1 MTTPVTGVF
10 APADDRHA
18 LELQRVVNELE
29 PGSCALLAFPD
40 DRGTPSVSLSR
51 ERVYWG
57 DIDASQLKTGFVRG
71 FQYGNPVVPQALT
84 DVDWSLWQY
93 SYISEQQKTS
103 FLYSALSEIDRRGV
117 SLFNPPGMYLDVSMK
132 VDLLERVRAGG
143 VRVAD
148 MLCTNDLSEARKF
161 AKSREHILWR
171 PVTGRAA
178 WQLCMERQMQAL
190 LDCQKPPVM
199 LAGIEPGLFLRCYV
213 LNGEPVLCLKYVNPS
228 QAPLERLEVFQRVE
242 EGGFFNDLRACVKLS
257 GLQWGAIHCAVEGDQ
272 LAVYDIDADPVTT
285 TLPDEVQDYLNAC
298 IACALLGRDLPDLM
312 SIPEGPLPR
321 ALPFLRRML
330 TALFEVE
337 RSKYAIIQKTEPLES
352 EQE

>member
-1 MTTPVTGVF
+1 MTKPVTGIF
-10 APADDRHA
+10 APAGDHHA
-18 LELQRVVNELE
+18 IELHRVVNQLQ

-40 DRGTPSVSLSR
+40 DRGDPPVSLSR
-51 ERVYWG
+51 EAIYWD
-57 DIDASQLKTGFVRG
+57 DIDASQLKTGFVRA
-71 FQYGNPVVPQALT
+71 FQYSNPVVPQALT
-84 DVDWSLWQY
+84 DVDWSLWQH
-93 SYISEQQKTS
+93 SYIGEQQKTS
-103 FLYSALSEIDRRGV
+103 FLYSALSEIDRRGI

-190 LDCQKPPVM
+190 LDCQKPPVL

-228 QAPLERLEVFQRVE
+228 QVPLERLEVFQMVE
-242 EGGFFNDLRACVKLS
+242 ENGFFDDLRECAKLS
-257 GLQWGAIHCAVEGDQ
+257 GLQWGAIHCAVENDR
-272 LAVYDIDADPVTT
+272 LAVYDIDADPVTAA
-285 TLPDEVQDYLNAC
+285 LPDEIQDYLNVC
-298 IACALLGRDLPDLM
+298 IACTLLGRDLPDSL

-330 TALFEVE
+330 SALFEVE
-337 RSKYAIIQKTEPLES
+337 RSKYRLNQEPEVNES